1 MSERPP
7 SVFGGTRIY
16 TFASHVSLAAP
27 QTLKKGGDDVC
38 GHAEALQPALG
49 MPRVATGVAT
59 AIHERRTE
67 FPGSGFA
74 AISDITPPRNRVSIE
89 NPK

>member
-1 MSERPP
+1 MS
-7 SVFGGTRIY
+7 SVFGGTRIC
-16 TFASHVSLAAP
+16 TFASPVSLAATR
-27 QTLKKGGDDVC
+27 TLINGGDDVC
-38 GHAEALQPALG
+38 GHTEALQPALG

-74 AISDITPPRNRVSIE
+74 AISDITYPPSRNRVSIE
-89 NPK
+89 NPM